1 MGTHVSIANSLY
13 FKNYD
18 EFNWVKTIYKGNTCL
33 IVLTLLYLYYS
44 QITIHNGSMN
54 RPIALT
60 PMLDNVDYKNK
71 GFKGDGKP
79 HLLRWRWI
87 VPFVVKFLNIKC

>member
-1 MGTHVSIANSLY
+1 MFQNNNRFG
-13 FKNYD
+13 KNP
-18 EFNWVKTIYKGNTCL
+18 IYK
-33 IVLTLLYLYYS
+33 
-44 QITIHNGSMN
+44 
-54 RPIALT
+54 
-60 PMLDNVDYKNK
+60 DK